1 MFRAINYSPSYFI
14 VSVMSIYIA
23 WICREKHKY
32 ARCDIKR
39 KDAPYEKLL
48 GIIQNL
54 KLFLCQYHIF
64 IKIIF

>member
-48 GIIQNL
+48 GII
-54 KLFLCQYHIF
+54 
-64 IKIIF
+64 